1 MKKRHK
7 IQSRQLLLHIILI
20 IGALIVIFPI
30 LWSVLGSFKTEGEI
44 VGFPPT
50 FFPQTPTI
58 ENYIT
63 VFTQID
69 FAIYFRNSIILSIII
84 PFMICYTSALTG
96 YVLAKMRFKSR
107 NAIFLTILVTMMFPW
122 PITIIP
128 LLQLVTKFGW
138 TNNYMA
144 LIIPVA
150 FNAFGIFLMRQF
162 CISIPDELIDAARID
177 GANEFRIFHKI
188 IIPLLWPP
196 ISALAIFTFL
206 WTWEDFLWP
215 FLVLSTNNI
224 LTLTLGLNRF
234 VGIYYPTVGPM
245 LAGSSIAIIPVL
257 IFYFIFQNKFIEGA
271 TLSGL
276 KE

>member
-1 MKKRHK
+1 
-7 IQSRQLLLHIILI
+7 
-20 IGALIVIFPI
+20 
-30 LWSVLGSFKTEGEI
+30 
-44 VGFPPT
+44 
-50 FFPQTPTI
+50 
-58 ENYIT
+58 
-63 VFTQID
+63 
-69 FAIYFRNSIILSIII
+69 
-84 PFMICYTSALTG
+84 
-96 YVLAKMRFKSR
+96 
-107 NAIFLTILVTMMFPW
+107 
-122 PITIIP
+122 
-128 LLQLVTKFGW
+128 VTKFGW

-276 KE
+276 KG

>member
-63 VFTQID
+63 VLTQID

-128 LLQLVTKFGW
+128 LLQTVTKFGW

-276 KE
+276 KG